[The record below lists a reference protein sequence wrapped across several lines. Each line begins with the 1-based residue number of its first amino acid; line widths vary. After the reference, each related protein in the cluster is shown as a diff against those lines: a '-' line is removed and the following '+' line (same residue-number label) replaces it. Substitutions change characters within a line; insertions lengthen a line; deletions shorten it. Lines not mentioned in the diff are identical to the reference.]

1 MEDHGNHE
9 VKSGRVVVVV
19 VGLESLKFDSN
30 HVKVMLMIA
39 MFFFFS
45 PQYQCSSKDD
55 VYIYDMWD
63 FPISHL

>member
-39 MFFFFS
+39 MFFFFFS
-45 PQYQCSSKDD
+45 
-55 VYIYDMWD
+55 
-63 FPISHL
+63 PISMFF